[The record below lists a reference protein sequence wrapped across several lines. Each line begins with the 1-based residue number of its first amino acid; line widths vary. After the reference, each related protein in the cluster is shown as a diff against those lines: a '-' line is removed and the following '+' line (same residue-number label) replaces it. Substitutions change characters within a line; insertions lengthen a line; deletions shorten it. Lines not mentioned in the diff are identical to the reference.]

1 MQKIKK
7 VIELFEWFCQNIIWL
22 VMLCCVGF
30 VAVLNL
36 LYRSKVAY
44 VWTEDVSIE
53 RTSITALVL
62 AVLIFVVFLIAGSKI
77 QKIYIIAGI
86 YWIANVSTELRMDAY
101 SAHNGS
107 VLMRQHDF
115 SFLNPGQDIYLNE
128 HQLSFVTYEYLIG
141 FISTDVRF
149 LYAVNLL
156 QIIGIN
162 FVIWKLTDRCFG
174 QNHKT
179 NLYVILFS
187 FLFLPQFFFLA
198 FAYGIIPGLFF
209 ILLAFLFLDKSL
221 ESGNWKH
228 MILCVIFVMLAVILK
243 GNNIIGSIT
252 IAILC
257 FLRILKEKKWR
268 LILLAVLVMVV
279 SVLPGKAVHAWY
291 N

>member
-1 MQKIKK
+1 MQKMKK
-7 VIELFEWFCQNIIWL
+7 IIELFEWICQNVIWF

-36 LYRSKVAY
+36 LYHSSVAY

-77 QKIYIIAGI
+77 QKIDEKILFIVFTVIYIIAGI

-198 FAYGIIPGLFF
+198 FAYGIIPEL
-209 ILLAFLFLDKSL
+209 
-221 ESGNWKH
+221 
-228 MILCVIFVMLAVILK
+228 
-243 GNNIIGSIT
+243 T
-252 IAILC
+252 
-257 FLRILKEKKWR
+257 
-268 LILLAVLVMVV
+268 
-279 SVLPGKAVHAWY
+279 
-291 N
+291 

>member
-1 MQKIKK
+1 MKYMQKIKK

-77 QKIYIIAGI
+77 QKIDEKILFIVFTVIYIIAGI

-141 FISTDVRF
+141 FISTDV
-149 LYAVNLL
+149 LL
-156 QIIGIN
+156 FICGQSPADHRDQ
-162 FVIWKLTDRCFG
+162 FCDLEADRPVFWTKSQDKSVCDTFFIFIFA
-174 QNHKT
+174 T
-179 NLYVILFS
+179 V
-187 FLFLPQFFFLA
+187 FLP
-198 FAYGIIPGLFF
+198 GICIWNY
-209 ILLAFLFLDKSL
+209 
-221 ESGNWKH
+221 SGIVFH
-228 MILCVIFVMLAVILK
+228 TSGIFVS
-243 GNNIIGSIT
+243 G
-252 IAILC
+252 
-257 FLRILKEKKWR
+257 
-268 LILLAVLVMVV
+268 
-279 SVLPGKAVHAWY
+279 
-291 N
+291 

>member
-77 QKIYIIAGI
+77 QKIDEKILFIVFTVIYIIAGI

-107 VLMRQHDF
+107 VLMRQ
-115 SFLNPGQDIYLNE
+115 QD
-128 HQLSFVTYEYLIG
+128 
-141 FISTDVRF
+141 
-149 LYAVNLL
+149 
-156 QIIGIN
+156 
-162 FVIWKLTDRCFG
+162 
-174 QNHKT
+174 
-179 NLYVILFS
+179 
-187 FLFLPQFFFLA
+187 
-198 FAYGIIPGLFF
+198 
-209 ILLAFLFLDKSL
+209 
-221 ESGNWKH
+221 
-228 MILCVIFVMLAVILK
+228 
-243 GNNIIGSIT
+243 
-252 IAILC
+252 
-257 FLRILKEKKWR
+257 
-268 LILLAVLVMVV
+268 
-279 SVLPGKAVHAWY
+279 
-291 N
+291 

>member
-77 QKIYIIAGI
+77 QKIDEKILFIVFTVIYIIAGI

-162 FVIWKLTDRCFG
+162 FV
-174 QNHKT
+174 
-179 NLYVILFS
+179 
-187 FLFLPQFFFLA
+187 
-198 FAYGIIPGLFF
+198 
-209 ILLAFLFLDKSL
+209 
-221 ESGNWKH
+221 SG
-228 MILCVIFVMLAVILK
+228 
-243 GNNIIGSIT
+243 
-252 IAILC
+252 
-257 FLRILKEKKWR
+257 
-268 LILLAVLVMVV
+268 
-279 SVLPGKAVHAWY
+279 
-291 N
+291 

>member
-1 MQKIKK
+1 MTAQ
-7 VIELFEWFCQNIIWL
+7 FCARQ
-22 VMLCCVGF
+22 G
-30 VAVLNL
+30 
-36 LYRSKVAY
+36 
-44 VWTEDVSIE
+44 D
-53 RTSITALVL
+53 
-62 AVLIFVVFLIAGSKI
+62 G
-77 QKIYIIAGI
+77 
-86 YWIANVSTELRMDAY
+86 
-101 SAHNGS
+101 NGS
-107 VLMRQHDF
+107 FFEKCKFKCKLFSILSNNKLHGCGKRNDF

-279 SVLPGKAVHAWY
+279 
-291 N
+291 

>member
-1 MQKIKK
+1 MKYMQKIKK

-77 QKIYIIAGI
+77 QKIDEKILFIVFTVIYIIAGI

-179 NLYVILFS
+179 NLYVILFHFYFCHS
-187 FLFLPQFFFLA
+187 FSSWHLHMELFRDCFSYFWHFCFWINLWRA
-198 FAYGIIPGLFF
+198 AT
-209 ILLAFLFLDKSL
+209 
-221 ESGNWKH
+221 
-228 MILCVIFVMLAVILK
+228 
-243 GNNIIGSIT
+243 GSI
-252 IAILC
+252 
-257 FLRILKEKKWR
+257 
-268 LILLAVLVMVV
+268 
-279 SVLPGKAVHAWY
+279 
-291 N
+291 

>member
-1 MQKIKK
+1 M
-7 VIELFEWFCQNIIWL
+7 
-22 VMLCCVGF
+22 
-30 VAVLNL
+30 
-36 LYRSKVAY
+36 
-44 VWTEDVSIE
+44 
-53 RTSITALVL
+53 
-62 AVLIFVVFLIAGSKI
+62 IAGSKI
-77 QKIYIIAGI
+77 QKIDEKILFIVFTVIYIIAGI

-179 NLYVILFS
+179 NLYVILFH
-187 FLFLPQFFFLA
+187 FILPQFSSWHLHMELF
-198 FAYGIIPGLFF
+198 GIVF

-257 FLRILKEKKWR
+257 FLRILKEKMEADLTCSSGDGCVSASWKG
-268 LILLAVLVMVV
+268 IPCVV
-279 SVLPGKAVHAWY
+279 
-291 N
+291 